1 MEGGIEVKIRESVER
16 VSFAMLKCVY
26 SPVTISVYL
35 SKALSQCLLLGFWGV
50 GGGNNG
56 RVRVG
61 DSNSVWFKY
70 WYFGSIGWCII
81 HISYNRRVDIIG
93 GCSRIVIVF

>member
-16 VSFAMLKCVY
+16 VSFAMLKCVN

-50 GGGNNG
+50 GG
-56 RVRVG
+56 VMMVG
-61 DSNSVWFKY
+61 SVLVTRIR
-70 WYFGSIGWCII
+70 FGLSIGILG
-81 HISYNRRVDIIG
+81 VLVG
-93 GCSRIVIVF
+93 V